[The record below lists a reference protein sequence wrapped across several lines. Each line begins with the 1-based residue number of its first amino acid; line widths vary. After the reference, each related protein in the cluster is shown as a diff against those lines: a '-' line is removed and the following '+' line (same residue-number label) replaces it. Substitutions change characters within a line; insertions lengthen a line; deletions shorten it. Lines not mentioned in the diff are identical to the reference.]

1 MSVGTPFVA
10 RPITPELSAAFRNR
24 AHNLQMLPAVAVK
37 ALEITRDP
45 ECTISEF
52 TAVVERDTKLA
63 TDMLGMA
70 NSAMF
75 ASSGQKARTLNQAV
89 IKLGFR
95 QCRNLILSTGMAAL
109 MKKLTLEEEWIR
121 DGLTKHGVT
130 TGLLAICVNRVT
142 SAGFQGEEFA
152 AGLIHDVGRILLAV
166 CLPQKFS
173 EIDPMNFEES
183 VETLIHEQQV
193 IGSDHCEAGV
203 WLAQQNQLP
212 PEFTEVIRYHHR
224 PAAASHSK
232 RLVALIA
239 VCDHMANFLQNHGT
253 SDGYDIESN
262 DAISVL
268 AANGLPNAIPRMR
281 ETHADM
287 MKMVCREAHLAM
299 SL

>member
-1 MSVGTPFVA
+1 MSVVTPFVS
-10 RPITPELSAAFRNR
+10 RPVTPELSAAFRNR

-45 ECTISEF
+45 DCTIAEF
-52 TAVVERDTKLA
+52 AAVVERDTKLA
-63 TDMLGMA
+63 TDLLGMA
-70 NSAMF
+70 NSPLF
-75 ASSGQKARTLNQAV
+75 STGQKIRTLSQAV

-109 MKKLTLEEEWIR
+109 MKKLSLEEEWIR

-130 TGLLAICVNRVT
+130 TGLLGICVNRVT
-142 SAGFQGEEFA
+142 GAGFQGEEFA

-166 CLPQKFS
+166 CLPDKFS
-173 EIDPMNFEES
+173 EIDPMEFEES
-183 VETLIHEQQV
+183 VLTLIHEQQI
-193 IGSDHCEAGV
+193 IGSDHCESGV

-212 PEFTEVIRYHHR
+212 PEFVEVIRFHHR
-224 PAAASHSK
+224 PAAAAHSK

-239 VCDHMANFLQNHGT
+239 VCDHMANYLQNHGT
-253 SDGYDIESN
+253 SDGYDIDAN
-262 DAISVL
+262 DAVSVL
-268 AANGLPNAIPRMR
+268 AANGLPNAAARIR
-281 ETHADM
+281 ESHMDM